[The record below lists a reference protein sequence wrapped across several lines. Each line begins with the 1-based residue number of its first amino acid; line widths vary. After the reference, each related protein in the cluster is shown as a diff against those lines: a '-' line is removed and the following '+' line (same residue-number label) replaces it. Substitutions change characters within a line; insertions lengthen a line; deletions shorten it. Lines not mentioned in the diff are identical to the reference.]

1 MVRIVFTKGE
11 IETICEK
18 LENKKDR
25 FVIVYQQGIDSV
37 VEEEE

>member
-11 IETICEK
+11 IETICEH
-18 LENKKDR
+18 LKKKRDR